1 MSIKMTYLINKHSN
15 NTAAVEHARSAA
27 IRLLAVDGSPDGG
40 GRTRTAIGAVAAA
53 AADAGALV
61 ATVAL
66 VELDGID
73 QVLAGLDEADAIVLG
88 APVYRAAAAAPLK
101 QLLDRIPRDVAE
113 RRSPLAGKAVAIVHT
128 GASPHHFLALDGLRN
143 VLAGFFAAHVVPP
156 GLYVP
161 REGFDDERGGLRKPY
176 AEQARAQGAALVE
189 LADVLRTSKTLAAL
203 RPHA

>member
-1 MSIKMTYLINKHSN
+1 MTYPINKHFKGPTSIERPSN
-15 NTAAVEHARSAA
+15 GAAL
-27 IRLLAVDGSPDGG
+27 RLLAVDGSPDGG
-40 GRTRTAIGAVAAA
+40 GRTRTAVGAVAAA
-53 AADAGALV
+53 AGETGALV

-66 VELDGID
+66 VELDGVD

-88 APVYRAAAAAPLK
+88 APVYRAAGAAPLK

-128 GASPHHFLALDGLRN
+128 GASLHHFLALDELRN

-161 REGFDDERGGLRKPY
+161 REGFDDDRGGLRKPY
-176 AEQARAQGAALVE
+176 ADQARAQGAALAE
-189 LADVLRTSKTLAAL
+189 LAGVLRTSKALAGL
-203 RPHA
+203 RPQA